1 MKRDGTLE
9 EASGSGRLG
18 ERMSEGL
25 AQARGAVRSKASEL
39 VGEAADMTRERVGEA
54 TQGARMTVRQLVE
67 ERPVHLF
74 LGAAALGF
82 LLGRFG

>member
-1 MKRDGTLE
+1 
-9 EASGSGRLG
+9 
-18 ERMSEGL
+18 
-25 AQARGAVRSKASEL
+25 VRSKASEL